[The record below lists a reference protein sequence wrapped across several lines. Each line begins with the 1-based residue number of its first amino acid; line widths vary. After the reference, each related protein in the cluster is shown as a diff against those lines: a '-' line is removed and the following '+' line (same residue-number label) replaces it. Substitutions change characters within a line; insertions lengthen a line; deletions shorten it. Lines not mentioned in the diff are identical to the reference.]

1 MKAILLLFPLLMV
14 PVMGRERKK
23 APPPPTPL
31 EQYVRDA
38 TARAASAAPNTS
50 GSLWRADAP
59 MLDIGRDLRA
69 RFVDDIV
76 TIVVAEKASAVSTG
90 NSKSSRKSSVTAG
103 VTAAAGKLNPL
114 GALTNLA
121 GATGDQSLDGQGA
134 TARDTS
140 LTTTISA
147 RVVQVL
153 PNGYLVIEGA
163 KEVQVNAERQ
173 QATVKGVARWND
185 ITASNTISS
194 DRLAQ
199 MEVRIN
205 GKGIVGDAIRRPN
218 VLYRILLGILPF

>member
-1 MKAILLLFPLLMV
+1 MRVILLLVPFLLL
-14 PVMGRERKK
+14 PALGRDRKK
-23 APPPPTPL
+23 APPPSPL
-31 EQYVRDA
+31 EQYVREA
-38 TARAASAAPNTS
+38 MARGEAAAPDPS
-50 GSLWRADAP
+50 GSLWRANAP
-59 MLDIGRDLRA
+59 LLDIGRDLRA

-76 TIVVAEKASAVSTG
+76 TIVVAERASAVSTG
-90 NSKSSRKSSVTAG
+90 NAKSSRKSAANASVN
-103 VTAAAGKLNPL
+103 AAAGTLNPL
-114 GALTNLA
+114 GAMANLA
-121 GATGDQSLDGQGA
+121 GLSSSQSLDGQGA

-147 RVVQVL
+147 RVTQVL

-163 KEVQVNAERQ
+163 KEVQVNSERQ

-185 ITASNTISS
+185 ITSANTISS